1 MKDDI
6 TWVEQAPVGLL
17 AIQGNSMITH
27 ANTMLLKLLN
37 YQHDELVGQPL
48 NLLFARSGKLF
59 FLTHVFPL
67 LQHQGIVEEM
77 YLRLR
82 DRDGH
87 EVPVLINASKIE
99 PKADTGA
106 KAGPMYLFA
115 MMPIQRR
122 FIFEDQLVA
131 ARKEAEQALM
141 AQREATDALQAA
153 REELEEKQTQLLRL
167 NERLQVLA
175 NTDELTQL
183 ANRRSFEEALEYQLA
198 VQKRQADRAGLLLL
212 DIDHFKKINDVHG
225 HSCGDEVLTKMG
237 KLLRELMREIDTT
250 ARIGGEE
257 FAIVLPGIDQQGLL
271 TAAERVR
278 AAIER
283 AKWPHGIVTASMG
296 VTLLRDSDSLE
307 SALQR
312 ADRALYQAK
321 NTGRNRVE
329 SA

>member
-1 MKDDI
+1 MKDDN

-27 ANTMLLKLLN
+27 VNTMLLKLLN
-37 YQHDELVGQPL
+37 YQREDLIGQPI
-48 NLLFARSGKLF
+48 NVLFARSGKLF

-82 DRDGH
+82 DSEGH

-99 PKADTGA
+99 RSDDNSAA
-106 KAGPMYLFA
+106 AGPIYLFA

-141 AQREATDALQAA
+141 AQREATDALQTA
-153 REELEEKQTQLLRL
+153 REELEDKQTQLLRL
-167 NERLQVLA
+167 NERLQILA

-198 VQKRQADRAGLLLL
+198 VQKRQIERAGLLLM
-212 DIDHFKKINDVHG
+212 DIDHFKKINDVYG
-225 HSCGDEVLTKMG
+225 HSCGDAVLAKMG
-237 KLLRELMREIDTT
+237 KLIRELMREIDTP

-257 FAIVLPGIDQQGLL
+257 FAIVLPGVDQQALL
-271 TAAERVR
+271 AVGERVR
-278 AAIER
+278 AAVER
-283 AKWPHGIVTASMG
+283 AKWPHGLVTTSVG

-321 NTGRNRVE
+321 NSGRNRVE
-329 SA
+329 TA